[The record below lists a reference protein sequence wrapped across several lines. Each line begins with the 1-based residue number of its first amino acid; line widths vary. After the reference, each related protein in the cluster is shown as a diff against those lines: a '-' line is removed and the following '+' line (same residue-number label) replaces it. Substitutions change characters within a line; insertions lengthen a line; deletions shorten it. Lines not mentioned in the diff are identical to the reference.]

1 MFELSVTP
9 ESCSVAELLQLEI
22 ITVQDC
28 ETVND
33 TALLAGQLISVCGS
47 CTSCQFMPV

>member
-9 ESCSVAELLQLEI
+9 ESSSIAELLQLEI
-22 ITVQDC
+22 ITLQDSDA
-28 ETVND
+28 VND
-33 TALLAGQLISVCGS
+33 PALLAGQLISVCGS